1 MVMGEFTQ
9 ETELLVVGGGPGGY
23 AAAFRAADLG
33 LEVTLVEQDP
43 KPGGVCL
50 HRGCI
55 PSKSL
60 LHLSEVIGDAEH
72 AASMGVTFGA
82 PNIDLERVR
91 AWKNTVSQRL
101 ADGLL
106 ELCEKRGVQFVQ
118 GRAVFES
125 SSECRLSE
133 GEVSH
138 IRFKHAIL
146 STGSRPTSLP
156 DIEFKQE
163 GRIMDSTLALDLRD
177 IPESLLV
184 VGAGYVALEM
194 GSVYAALGSKVT
206 LIVHRDRLVRA
217 ADPDLTVPLKRR
229 LDEVFH
235 SIHFNTKVTSLKEQ
249 KDGVEV
255 TMEGE
260 IKPLKQRFD
269 RILVA
274 VGRVPNSD
282 GLGLE
287 NTRVKINKRG
297 YVEVDEQQRTA
308 DPKIFAVGDVVGGYM
323 LAHKAMHEAKVAAEV
338 IAGQPSAFD
347 ARAIPAIVYTDP
359 QIAWCGL
366 TEEQARGEG
375 RPIQVTRF
383 PWKFSGRA
391 LSMDAPHG
399 LTKMIIESDTQ
410 RILGV
415 GAVGRQAE
423 GLIAEAVLA
432 IEMGALAEDVALSI
446 HAHPT
451 LSETEGEVAEI
462 FLGRSTHVLPKKR

>member
-91 AWKNTVSQRL
+91 AWKNTVSDRL

-125 SSECRLSE
+125 SGECRLSDA
-133 GEVSH
+133 EVSH
-138 IRFKHAIL
+138 VRFKHAIL

-156 DIEFKQE
+156 NIEFRQE
-163 GRIMDSTLALDLRD
+163 GRIMDSTLALDLQD

-194 GSVYAALGSKVT
+194 GSVYAALGSEVT

-217 ADPDLTVPLKRR
+217 ADPDLTVPLKRK
-229 LDEVFH
+229 LDEIFH
-235 SIHFNTKVTSLKEQ
+235 SIHFNTKVTSIKEQ

-260 IKPLKQRFD
+260 IEPLKQRFD

-287 NTRVKINKRG
+287 NTQVKINKRG

-366 TEEQARGEG
+366 TEEQARSEG

>member
-1 MVMGEFTQ
+1 M
-9 ETELLVVGGGPGGY
+9 
-23 AAAFRAADLG
+23 
-33 LEVTLVEQDP
+33 
-43 KPGGVCL
+43 
-50 HRGCI
+50 
-55 PSKSL
+55 
-60 LHLSEVIGDAEH
+60 
-72 AASMGVTFGA
+72 
-82 PNIDLERVR
+82 
-91 AWKNTVSQRL
+91 
-101 ADGLL
+101 
-106 ELCEKRGVQFVQ
+106 
-118 GRAVFES
+118 
-125 SSECRLSE
+125 
-133 GEVSH
+133 
-138 IRFKHAIL
+138 
-146 STGSRPTSLP
+146 
-156 DIEFKQE
+156 
-163 GRIMDSTLALDLRD
+163 
-177 IPESLLV
+177 
-184 VGAGYVALEM
+184 
-194 GSVYAALGSKVT
+194 
-206 LIVHRDRLVRA
+206 RA
-217 ADPDLTVPLKRR
+217 ADPDLTVPLKRK

-235 SIHFNTKVTSLKEQ
+235 SIHFNTKVTSLKEK

-260 IKPLKQRFD
+260 IEPLKQRFD

-287 NTRVKINKRG
+287 NTQVKINKRG

-308 DPKIFAVGDVVGGYM
+308 DPQDLCCWRRGRWLHVGPQRPCTKQRWRQKSLPVNRQLSMPGPSPAV
-323 LAHKAMHEAKVAAEV
+323 
-338 IAGQPSAFD
+338 
-347 ARAIPAIVYTDP
+347 VYTDP